1 MNIWLE
7 AIKRKVR
14 FEYKGI
20 ISVEDLFDLELTDL
34 DKLYQEFS
42 KTLKDISSDSLLD
55 DENNELIND
64 LQLRLDIVKGVF
76 DIKQAEAKALQEK
89 IANLEEKQK
98 IMRIINQKEDAELA
112 DLSIEELKA
121 KLDDL
126 Q

>member
-89 IANLEEKQK
+89 IANLEERQK

>member
-14 FEYKGI
+14 FEHKGI